1 MKTNY
6 SISRF
11 SNRNGAT
18 SWRVSG
24 LLGCV
29 RIRRNFKTREE
40 AAAEKAALEI
50 KAQQIDSGDQSVP
63 THLTEGQVREA
74 EAVFQRLAGKK
85 HPLAFYV
92 DYALA
97 NYREPETQMSLKAAV
112 AEYLAA
118 RERDVLQDQLS
129 ARQLANITW
138 ELKRFIGHLQGATV
152 AELTVPMLVA
162 YLEIGAVAA
171 KSYNNRRGVLS
182 TLFKFAFHRGWIAEN
197 PTPKIPVQRMRRK
210 RGMANTLSPEQARN
224 LMAKMEKYE
233 GGRWVTYFALCL
245 FAGIRPSVK
254 DGEITR
260 LRPEDINLEAGII
273 HVSAEVSKVREQR
286 KVIILPNL
294 SAWLRKYPLRKP
306 GFGVGNLV
314 KRRGKIAKEFKLSHD
329 VCRHSYISYF
339 VAKFRSIGEAAI
351 QAGNSEAI
359 IRRHYLDLKSQ
370 AEAEEFFNIL
380 PTRRSGSIA
389 SPATIIGDKTKADIA
404 IEKDERLAQ
413 PVAI

>member
-1 MKTNY
+1 MKTNF

-74 EAVFQRLAGKK
+74 EAVFQRLAGKQ

-97 NYREPETQMSLKAAV
+97 NYREPEAQMLLKAAV
-112 AEYLAA
+112 EEYIAA

-129 ARQLANITW
+129 GRQLANISW
-138 ELKRFIGHLQGATV
+138 ELKRLLRHFRGVTV
-152 AELTVPMLVA
+152 AEMTVPKLVA
-162 YLEIGAVAA
+162 YLEIGATAA

-210 RGMANTLSPEQARN
+210 RGMADTLSPEQARK
-224 LMAKMEKYE
+224 LMAAMEEYE

-260 LRPEDINLEAGII
+260 LRPEDISLEAGII
-273 HVSAEVSKVREQR
+273 LVSAEVSKVREQR
-286 KVIILPNL
+286 KVVIQPNL
-294 SAWLRKYPLRKP
+294 AAWLREYPLGNP

-314 KRRGKIAKEFKLSHD
+314 KRRGMIAKEFGLSHD

-339 VAKFRSIGEAAI
+339 VARFRSIGEAAI

-370 AEAEEFFNIL
+370 AEANEFFNIL
-380 PTRRSGSIA
+380 PKRGSGTTA
-389 SPATIIGDKTKADIA
+389 VPATVTVEKTMANIVF
-404 IEKDERLAQ
+404 EKEERLALS
-413 PVAI
+413 VAI

>member
-1 MKTNY
+1 
-6 SISRF
+6 
-11 SNRNGAT
+11 
-18 SWRVSG
+18 VSG

-63 THLTEGQVREA
+63 THLTEIQVREA
-74 EAVFQRLAGKK
+74 EAVFQRLSGKK

-112 AEYLAA
+112 AGYVAA
-118 RERDVLQDQLS
+118 RERDVRQDQLS
-129 ARQLANITW
+129 RRQLANITW
-138 ELKRFIGHLQGATV
+138 ELKRLVRHFQGVTI

-162 YLEIGAVAA
+162 YLEIGAIAS

-182 TLFKFAFHRGWIAEN
+182 TLLKFAFIRGWIAEN
-197 PTPKIPVQRMRRK
+197 PIPKIPVRGMRRK
-210 RGMANTLSPEQARN
+210 RGMANTLSPEQAME

-260 LRPEDINLEAGII
+260 LRPEDISLEKGII
-273 HVSAEVSKVREQR
+273 RVSAEVSKVREQR
-286 KVIILPNL
+286 KVAIQPNL
-294 SAWLRKYPLRKP
+294 AAWLRAYPLRKP

-370 AEAEEFFNIL
+370 TDADEFFNIL
-380 PTRRSGSIA
+380 PKRGSTMTA
-389 SPATIIGDKTKADIA
+389 FPATTNGDKTLVNNV
-404 IEKDERLAQ
+404 IEKNERLAL